1 MNIFPTQYS
10 LLSAKALKD
19 VIEKE
24 YGFHEM
30 SCRLLIHNVS
40 DTYILEN
47 TDAKYVFKIY
57 RDAHR
62 KLEEIKGELELLNIL
77 KQGGANVS
85 HPVKDLEGNEIQAFN
100 AAEGTRYG
108 VLFSYA
114 YGEVV
119 ADMTDDQLTVLGTE
133 MAKMHQL
140 TANLELGYPR
150 GVYSLNSML
159 TLPMETIKPAFKGLE
174 EEYTYLQEAVSLVYD
189 KMERM
194 DLDSFAY
201 GYCHYDFLPKNF
213 HFQENGMLTF
223 FDFDFAGKGHLVN
236 DLASFYAH
244 YFLQVLFNRMTQ
256 EEADRAFQ
264 VFLEGYRKI
273 RPLSETEV
281 SAIPYFGFAWW
292 IFYFKFHYD
301 HFEDWSNF
309 FFGPKFIKE
318 RVGWIKKWMDWYI
331 VTN

>member
-19 VIEKE
+19 VIEQK

-47 TDAKYVFKIY
+47 PDSKYILKIY

-62 KLEEIKGELELLNIL
+62 KLDEIKGELELLNVL
-77 KQGGANVS
+77 LEGGANVS
-85 HPVKDLEGNEIQAFN
+85 YPLKDLEGNEIQAFN

-114 YGEVV
+114 YGKVV
-119 ADMTDDQLTVLGTE
+119 ADLSDEQLAGLGTE
-133 MAKMHQL
+133 MAKIHL
-140 TANLELGYPR
+140 ITANLELH
-150 GVYSLNSML
+150 YSRDQFNLNSML
-159 TLPMETIKPAFKGLE
+159 TLPMETIKPAFKGLD
-174 EEYTYLQEAVSLVYD
+174 EEYAYLQEAVNLVF
-189 KMERM
+189 KKIEQM
-194 DLDSFAY
+194 DLPSFGY

-213 HFQENGMLTF
+213 HFQEDGSITF

-256 EEADRAFQ
+256 EEADQAFR
-264 VFLEGYRKI
+264 VFIESYRKV
-273 RPLSETEV
+273 RPLSEAEV
-281 SAIPYFGFAWW
+281 TAIPYFGFAWW

-331 VTN
+331 VK

>member
-19 VIEKE
+19 VIERK

-47 TDAKYVFKIY
+47 QTSRYIFKIY

-62 KLEEIKGELELLNIL
+62 KLDEIKGELELLNML
-77 KQGGANVS
+77 QQGGASVS
-85 HPVKDLEGNEIQAFN
+85 HPLKDLEGNEIQPFN

-114 YGEVV
+114 EGEVV
-119 ADMTDDQLTVLGTE
+119 GDMTDEQLERVGAE
-133 MAKMHQL
+133 MAKIHQI
-140 TANLELGYPR
+140 TANLELSYPR
-150 GVYSLNSML
+150 GVFNLNTLL
-159 TLPMETIKPAFKGLE
+159 TLPMETIKPAFKGLD
-174 EEYTYLQEAVSLVYD
+174 EEYAYLQQAVNLVFK
-189 KMERM
+189 KMEQM
-194 DLDSFAY
+194 DLPSFGY

-213 HFQENGMLTF
+213 HFQEDGSITF

-244 YFLQVLFNRMTQ
+244 YFMQVLFNRMTQ
-256 EEADRAFQ
+256 EAADRAFQ
-264 VFLEGYRKI
+264 VFIAGYRKI
-273 RPLSETEV
+273 RPLSEAEV
-281 SAIPYFGFAWW
+281 NAIPYFGFAWW
-292 IFYFKFHYD
+292 IFYFQFHYD

-331 VTN
+331 VK

>member
-10 LLSAKALKD
+10 LLSAQALKN
-19 VIEKE
+19 VIEQK

-40 DTYILEN
+40 DTYMLEN
-47 TDAKYVFKIY
+47 QTSRYIFKIY

-62 KLEEIKGELELLNIL
+62 KLDEIKGELELLNIL
-77 KQGGANVS
+77 QEGGAKVA
-85 HPVKDLEGNEIQAFN
+85 HPLKDLEGNEIQSFN
-100 AAEGTRYG
+100 AAEGIRYG

-119 ADMTDDQLTVLGTE
+119 ADMNEEQLAFVGTE
-133 MAKMHQL
+133 MAKIHQI
-140 TANLELGYPR
+140 TENLELSYPR
-150 GVYSLNSML
+150 GEFSLNSML
-159 TLPMETIKPAFKGLE
+159 TIPMETIKPAFIGLD
-174 EEYTYLQEAVSLVYD
+174 EEYAYLRKAVHIVS
-189 KMERM
+189 KKIEQM
-194 DLDSFAY
+194 DLSSFGY

-213 HFQENGMLTF
+213 HFQKDGTLTF
-223 FDFDFAGKGHLVN
+223 FDFDFAGKGHFVN

-264 VFLEGYRKI
+264 VFITSYRKI
-273 RPLSETEV
+273 RPLSEAEIN
-281 SAIPYFGFAWW
+281 AIPYFGFAWW
-292 IFYFKFHYD
+292 IFYFRFHYD

-331 VTN
+331 VK